1 VTELDQTCR
10 RDRADITQSPN
21 QNFHVA
27 SLSTGTATS
36 LGRVAVLNVQSG

>member
-1 VTELDQTCR
+1 VTELGQTCR

-27 SLSTGTATS
+27 SLSTGTPPVSAE
-36 LGRVAVLNVQSG
+36 LRY